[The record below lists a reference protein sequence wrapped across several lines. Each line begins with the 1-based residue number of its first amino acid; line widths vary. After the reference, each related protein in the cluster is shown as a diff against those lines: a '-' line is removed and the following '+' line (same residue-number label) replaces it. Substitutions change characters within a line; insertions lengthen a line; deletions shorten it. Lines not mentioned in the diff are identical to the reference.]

1 MGKILMIVLAA
12 LLAAVVALQLAEGF
26 ATALGAALEPATR
39 WILKRFF
46 GIHRPRA
53 GAESLIG
60 KRALVQEDFAQAG
73 ETGLLEG
80 YVVVDGERWRARAAD
95 GAQQLASGQALNV
108 AGREGLV
115 LLVSRADGG

>member
-1 MGKILMIVLAA
+1 MGEILMIVVVA
-12 LLAAVVALQLAEGF
+12 LLAAVVAIHFAEGF
-26 ATALGAALEPATR
+26 MMALGAALEPATR

-53 GAESLIG
+53 GADSLVG
-60 KRALVQEDFAQAG
+60 KRAIAQEDFAKAG

-115 LLVSRADGG
+115 LLVSQVDRA